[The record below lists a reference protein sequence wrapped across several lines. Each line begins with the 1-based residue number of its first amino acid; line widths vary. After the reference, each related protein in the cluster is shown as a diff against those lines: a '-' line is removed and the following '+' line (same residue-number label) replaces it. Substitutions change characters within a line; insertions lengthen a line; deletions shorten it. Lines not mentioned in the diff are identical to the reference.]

1 MEMNESV
8 NVFGEELEICCEE
21 PMTGF
26 YRDGK
31 CNTNNEDIGSHTI
44 CIKVTKEFLEY
55 SKLRGNDLSTPI
67 PEFDFKGLKS
77 GNSWCLCALR
87 WLEAEKD
94 NMAPRIHLKRTHI
107 KALDLVPIG
116 LLKKYA
122 VDLN

>member
-1 MEMNESV
+1 MEMDKSL
-8 NVFGEELEICCEE
+8 NVFGETLELCCND
-21 PMTGF
+21 PITGA

-31 CNTNNEDIGSHTI
+31 CNTSKLDVGSHTV

-55 SKLRGNDLSTPI
+55 STSKGNDLSTPV
-67 PEFDFKGLKS
+67 PEYQFKGLKP
-77 GNSWCLCALR
+77 GNSWCLCASR

-94 NMAPRIHLKRTHI
+94 NMAPRIHLTRTHI
-107 KALDLVPIG
+107 KALDIVPME

>member
-1 MEMNESV
+1 MEMNESL
-8 NVFGEELEICCEE
+8 NVFGEELEICCED

-67 PEFDFKGLKS
+67 PEYDFKGLQP

-107 KALDLVPIG
+107 KALDLVPIA

>member
-8 NVFGEELEICCEE
+8 NVFGEKLEICCED

-94 NMAPRIHLKRTHI
+94 SMAPRIHLKRTHI